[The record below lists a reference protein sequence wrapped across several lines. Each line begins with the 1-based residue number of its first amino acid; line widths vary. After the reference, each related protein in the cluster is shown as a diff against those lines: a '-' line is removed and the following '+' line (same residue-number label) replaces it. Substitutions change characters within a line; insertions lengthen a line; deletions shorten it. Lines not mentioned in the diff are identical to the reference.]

1 MVHSI
6 VNGHQVS
13 PVSMSGNHDDE
24 EEEDEEEEDGD
35 ERKKKRN
42 RKLVH
47 APTTPDISSKGK
59 MDEATKNAYIKKILA
74 ENKTLAEQLGN
85 KTA

>member
-13 PVSMSGNHDDE
+13 PVSMSGNHDE
-24 EEEDEEEEDGD
+24 EEEDEEEEDDED
-35 ERKKKRN
+35 ERKQKRN

-47 APTTPDISSKGK
+47 TPTTPDISPKGK
-59 MDEATKNAYIKKILA
+59 MDEATKNAYIQKILA